1 MEYNKLISVSG
12 LPGLFELVT
21 TKNDGAIVR
30 SLEDNTTRFISSRGH
45 QFSHLESIEV
55 YTTTNNVNLA
65 DIFVAMKASNETL
78 PDVKNDKV
86 LKAYFLKV
94 YPTIDLERV
103 YSSDLKKMV
112 KWLQILNT
120 AAVDIK
126 VSAPEEAEAETEET
140 TEKDKAIIA

>member
-1 MEYNKLISVSG
+1 MISVSG
-12 LPGLFELVT
+12 LPGLFELIT

-30 SLEDNTTRFISSRGH
+30 SLEDDSTRFISSRGH

-65 DIFVAMKASNETL
+65 EIFVAMKASDEAL
-78 PDVKNDKV
+78 PDIKNDKA

-94 YPTIDLERV
+94 YPSIDLERV

-126 VSAPEEAEAETEET
+126 VEAPAEDEEPGSEAATD
-140 TEKDKAIIA
+140 DKSIVA

>member
-55 YTTTNNVNLA
+55 YTTGNNVNLSEV
-65 DIFVAMKASNETL
+65 FVAMKNNEEAL
-78 PDVKNDKV
+78 PDIKNDKA
-86 LKAYFLKV
+86 LKSYFLKV
-94 YPTIDLERV
+94 YPEIDLERV

-120 AAVDIK
+120 AGVDIK
-126 VSAPEEAEAETEET
+126 IETEEEEPET
-140 TEKDKAIIA
+140 DEPAADSHTIIA

>member
-12 LPGLFELVT
+12 LPGLFELIT

-30 SLEDNTTRFISSRGH
+30 SLEDNSTRFISSRGH

-65 DIFVAMKASNETL
+65 DIFVAMKSNNEAL
-78 PDVKNDKV
+78 PDIKKDKA

-103 YSSDLKKMV
+103 YPSDLKKMV
-112 KWLQILNT
+112 KWLQILNI
-120 AAVDIK
+120 AGVDINIG
-126 VSAPEEAEAETEET
+126 AEEEEAETEEAAAD
-140 TEKDKAIIA
+140 DKPITA

>member
-1 MEYNKLISVSG
+1 MISVSG
-12 LPGLFELVT
+12 LPGLFELIT

-30 SLEDNTTRFISSRGH
+30 SLEDNSTRFISSRGH

-65 DIFVAMKASNETL
+65 DIFVAMKSNNEAL
-78 PDVKNDKV
+78 PDIKKDKA

-103 YSSDLKKMV
+103 YPSDLKKMV
-112 KWLQILNT
+112 KWLQILNI
-120 AAVDIK
+120 AGVDINIG
-126 VSAPEEAEAETEET
+126 AEEEEAETEEAAAD
-140 TEKDKAIIA
+140 DKPITA

>member
-55 YTTTNNVNLA
+55 YTTGNNVNLSEV
-65 DIFVAMKASNETL
+65 FVAMKNNEEAL
-78 PDVKNDKV
+78 PDIKNDKA
-86 LKAYFLKV
+86 LKSYFLKV
-94 YPTIDLERV
+94 YPEIDLERV

-120 AAVDIK
+120 AGVDIK
-126 VSAPEEAEAETEET
+126 IETEEEEPNT
-140 TEKDKAIIA
+140 DEPAADSHTIIA

>member
-1 MEYNKLISVSG
+1 MQYNKLISVSG
-12 LPGLFELVT
+12 MPGLFELIT
-21 TKNDGAIVR
+21 TKNDGAIVK
-30 SLEDNTTRFISSRGH
+30 SLEENATRFVSSRGH

-55 YTTTNNVNLA
+55 YTTTDNVNLSEV
-65 DIFVAMKASNETL
+65 FLAMNNSGEAL
-78 PDVKNDKV
+78 PDIKNDKA

-120 AAVDIK
+120 AGVEIK
-126 VSAPEEAEAETEET
+126 LDAEEENESAPVEEENSGESPA
-140 TEKDKAIIA
+140 

>member
-1 MEYNKLISVSG
+1 MISVSG
-12 LPGLFELVT
+12 LPGLFELIT

-30 SLEDNTTRFISSRGH
+30 SLEDDSTRFISSRGH

-65 DIFVAMKASNETL
+65 EIFVAMKASDEAL
-78 PDVKNDKV
+78 PDIKNDKA

-94 YPTIDLERV
+94 YPSIDLERV

-126 VSAPEEAEAETEET
+126 VEAPAEDEEAGSEAATD
-140 TEKDKAIIA
+140 DKSIVA